1 MKRYQKIGI
10 AFVLIISVLLAFLLP
25 VKAGIVYSKEE
36 MEKTLAIFAEQNEE
50 YAKRKIE
57 DFSGEA
63 WAFGFS

>member
-10 AFVLIISVLLAFLLP
+10 AFALIISVLSAFLLL
-25 VKAGIVYSKEE
+25 VKADNVYSKEE
-36 MEKTLAIFAEQNEE
+36 MEKTLAIFFEQNEE

-63 WAFGFS
+63 WAVGFS